1 MDYLLRILS
10 FEGGRRLTENELN
23 NATVADWTDSYDVEV
38 PVNRE
43 YNSNVFKM
51 YFSDKK
57 NAVALYNA
65 LNGTTHTEDELTINT
80 LDNAVY
86 LKIYNDVS
94 FVISGTVNLYEH
106 QSTVNPNMPLRD
118 LFYITDMYKAYAMQ
132 HDLYGGRLIKL
143 PTPKFV
149 VFYNGMDNVPDDR
162 VLKLSDSYERPTGE
176 PELELT
182 VRELNINYG
191 HNDALMEKCEALRE
205 YAILNQRIRDN
216 LAESKDIEA
225 AVEAAIKSCIDE
237 NIMADFLRKEK
248 AGVIRMHVLDYN
260 EEKHRESLIQ
270 EGYDNGF
277 TQGISEMTVNVIRN
291 MLMRG
296 QSDQDIIAIAECTQE
311 QIDKVR
317 SEL

>member
-1 MDYLLRILS
+1 MK
-10 FEGGRRLTENELN
+10 ENKLN
-23 NATVADWTDSYDVEV
+23 NATVADWTDSLDADVS
-38 PVNRE
+38 VNRE

-65 LNGTTHTEDELTINT
+65 LNGTAHTEDELTINT

-132 HDLYGGRLIKL
+132 EDLYGGRLIKL

-149 VFYNGMDNVPDDR
+149 VFYNGMRNTPDDK
-162 VLKLSDSYERPTGE
+162 VLRLSESFEQPTDE
-176 PELELT
+176 PELELA
-182 VRELNINYG
+182 VRVLNINYG
-191 HNDALMEKCEALRE
+191 HNDALMEKCKALKE

-216 LAESKDIEA
+216 LADGKDIEA
-225 AVEAAIKSCIDE
+225 ATAAAIDSCINDD
-237 NIMADFLRKEK
+237 IMADFLNKEK

-270 EGYDNGF
+270 EGFDRGIS
-277 TQGISEMTVNVIRN
+277 QGISKKTMNVIRN
-291 MLMRG
+291 MILRG
-296 QSDQDIIAIAECTQE
+296 QSDQDIIAIAECTQK
-311 QIDKVR
+311 QIDEVR
-317 SEL
+317 SELK